1 MGGAEVASTM
11 GVGDLS
17 SSPGR
22 RVLVVDDEVLV
33 AMLITDMLEDLGHQV
48 IGPAHDLDDGLALA
62 KAGGFDCAILDIS
75 LNGKSSMPIA
85 DTLRQRGLP
94 FMFASGYPPN
104 PDETGFEGVPLLQKP
119 FDMRQVE
126 EALEHETFRAG

>member
-1 MGGAEVASTM
+1 MANA
-11 GVGDLS
+11 
-17 SSPGR
+17 PGR

-33 AMLITDMLEDLGHQV
+33 AMLITDMLENLGHQV
-48 IGPAHDLDDGLALA
+48 VGPAHDLEDGLALA
-62 KAGGFDCAILDIS
+62 NAGGFDCAILDIS

-85 DTLRQRGLP
+85 DALRQRGLP

-104 PDETGFEGVPLLQKP
+104 PDENGFKGIPLLQKP

-126 EALEHETFRAG
+126 AALEHETFRAG